1 MNSLGDSWR
10 RGGLAA
16 QSGMAP
22 AKPDVA
28 GGSAHLDQH
37 GWCVFRG
44 VITPEAAEESRAMMD
59 ELLADE
65 REEDREGRA
74 YQRRPWPERS
84 AEEGGGPTVSGRTVT
99 GQGFT
104 AQCEHPLHDARAA
117 LTVPHLAPIMSQLL
131 RCTDAES
138 ELCLIHQNFRRTD
151 PSPGPHPPFIG
162 EGRLD
167 GTQASFH
174 VRSPQ
179 PSAPSLYPARP
190 PRPSHCDS

>member
-1 MNSLGDSWR
+1 
-10 RGGLAA
+10 
-16 QSGMAP
+16 
-22 AKPDVA
+22 
-28 GGSAHLDQH
+28 
-37 GWCVFRG
+37 
-44 VITPEAAEESRAMMD
+44 MMD

-131 RCTDAES
+131 RCSDTES

-151 PSPGPHPPFIG
+151 PSPGPHPPCIG

-174 VRSPQ
+174 VRSPRLCSRLSTPPPPGLTPAG
-179 PSAPSLYPARP
+179 PSPLPPASSPHRPLHPVPLCKAVAYATENEGDQEDLHRAPDRKSVAR
-190 PRPSHCDS
+190 